1 MAHPHR
7 SALARSHNSTPDVIL
22 AAVGQRTTPLCVEVG
37 LVPLRPPLHIAARLA
52 PLDMLSP
59 GRVDVG
65 LGCSG
70 RSSGT
75 PRLPRSVTTVTWG

>member
-7 SALARSHNSTPDVIL
+7 IAPVWSHNSAPDVIL
-22 AAVGQRTTPLCVEVG
+22 AAVGQRTTHLRVDVG
-37 LVPLRPPLHIAARLA
+37 LGPIRPPLHIAAPMA

-75 PRLPRSVTTVTWG
+75 PRLPRSVAAVTWG